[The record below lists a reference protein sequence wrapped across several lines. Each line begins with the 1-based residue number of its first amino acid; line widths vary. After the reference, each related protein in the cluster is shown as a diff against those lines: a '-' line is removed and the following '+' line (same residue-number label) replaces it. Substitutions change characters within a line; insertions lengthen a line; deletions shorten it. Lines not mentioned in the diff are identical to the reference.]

1 MVPGLSYSPSRLR
14 RRRQRGQSLAEF
26 TLVFPFFI
34 VLLFGVV
41 EFAFAFNGALSIDF
55 ATRDAALAAAEAG
68 SETGADCSILR
79 VIEKSITAP
88 ADRNKITQVRIF
100 KATTLGAN
108 TLGKNNIFTRGTG
121 TYTCPDGSGTMPYKK
136 DTANSSYPEGSR
148 CNVLAGCG
156 GTSTTVDTIGVEL
169 TYVYTWKTPL
179 PRLLPLAGTGYTMVK
194 DNAMRMEPVL

>member
-1 MVPGLSYSPSRLR
+1 MTPGLSYSPRRLR
-14 RRRQRGQSLAEF
+14 RRRQLGQSLAEF
-26 TLVFPFFI
+26 ALVFPFFI

-41 EFAFAFNGALSIDF
+41 EFSFAFNGALSIDF

-88 ADRNKITQVRIF
+88 ADRTKITKVRIF

-108 TLGKNNIFTRGTG
+108 TGLNNTFTRGTG
-121 TYTCPDGSGTMPYKK
+121 TYTCPDGTGTLPYKK
-136 DTANSSYPEGSR
+136 DPTSNYAEGSR
-148 CNVLAGCG
+148 CNILAGCG
-156 GTSTTVDTIGVEL
+156 GSSTTVDTVGVEL

-179 PRLLPLAGTGYTMVK
+179 PRLLPLSGTGYTMVK